1 MPPVFPL
8 LSTTAPPIF
17 SLCCSLPEVQKLCRK
32 IYRDCLLR
40 HHLYSRRSLCCSLP
54 EVQKLSRKIFTEV
67 DTGCRQIST
76 HISIV
81 HTYRD
86 CP

>member
-17 SLCCSLPEVQKLCRK
+17 SLCCSLPEVQKL
-32 IYRDCLLR
+32 DCLLR

-54 EVQKLSRKIFTEV
+54 EVQKLKHTFTEV
-67 DTGCRQIST
+67 DTG
-76 HISIV
+76 IV